1 MNRAILIL
9 FFVVIGLT
17 AYVFTNYS
25 QSLYSLM

>member
-17 AYVFTNYS
+17 AFVFSNYPET
-25 QSLYSLM
+25 LYSFM

>member
-17 AYVFTNYS
+17 AFVFSNMRGTF
-25 QSLYSLM
+25 LTLL